1 MKRTLTV
8 SIPELAEISGASKYS
23 LRKDVDAGYLPRFGT
38 GRNVRIPLL
47 AALALL
53 GIDGAEAKARN
64 GATLSAESE
73 EQRAVANATEPL
85 TIDLERLVEIAL
97 SRALDAKLSQ
107 PTKRQAR

>member
-8 SIPELAEISGASKYS
+8 SIPELAEITGATPYS
-23 LRKDVDAGYLPRFGT
+23 LRKDVAAGYLPRFGT

-47 AALALL
+47 PALALL

-64 GATLSAESE
+64 GATLPAENE
-73 EQRAVANATEPL
+73 EQRALANGAESL

-97 SRALDAKLSQ
+97 ARALDAKLSP
-107 PTKRQAR
+107 PTKHHHP